1 MLTSKSGHAK
11 FESVKTATGQYRL
24 DRIWQDFHMNNFASI
39 DQNRIATSKQQFA
52 VAGHFASIQAQ
63 SPSER
68 FGLSKVFYAILNKF
82 YDDQDSKMTHGDV
95 QNYFEHDVV
104 PAHFVS
110 LVRKPKASKKAKAK
124 PAKLKVEW
132 VDAETQTIEE
142 AIENIDSK
150 KVIKPVAKVAKNSV
164 AKAMDTRITKLE
176 TKVSEVDSKLDAIL
190 AILQK

>member
-1 MLTSKSGHAK
+1 
-11 FESVKTATGQYRL
+11 
-24 DRIWQDFHMNNFASI
+24 MNNFASI
-39 DQNRIATSKQQFA
+39 DQNRIATPKQQFA
-52 VAGHFASIQAQ
+52 VAGHFASIQAA

-82 YDDQDSKMTHGDV
+82 YDDQDAKMTHGDV

-124 PAKLKVEW
+124 TAKPK
-132 VDAETQTIEE
+132 AAKATQTVEE

-164 AKAMDTRITKLE
+164 AKAMETRITKLE

>member
-1 MLTSKSGHAK
+1 
-11 FESVKTATGQYRL
+11 
-24 DRIWQDFHMNNFASI
+24 MNNFASI

-124 PAKLKVEW
+124 TAKAKPAKLEVEW

>member
-1 MLTSKSGHAK
+1 
-11 FESVKTATGQYRL
+11 
-24 DRIWQDFHMNNFASI
+24 MNNFASI
-39 DQNRIATSKQQFA
+39 DQNRIASSKQVWA
-52 VAGHFASIQAQ
+52 SAGVLAGRQAST
-63 SPSER
+63 PSER
-68 FGLSKVFYAILNKF
+68 FGLTKVFYAVLNKF

-95 QNYFEHDVV
+95 QNIFEHDIV

-110 LVRKPKASKKAKAK
+110 LIRKPKASKKAKAK
-124 PAKLKVEW
+124 TTQPKAAKP
-132 VDAETQTIEE
+132 TQTIEE

>member
-1 MLTSKSGHAK
+1 
-11 FESVKTATGQYRL
+11 
-24 DRIWQDFHMNNFASI
+24 MNNFASI

-52 VAGHFASIQAQ
+52 VAGHFASIQAA

-110 LVRKPKASKKAKAK
+110 LVRKPKASKKAKV
-124 PAKLKVEW
+124 KVKATLSKQ
-132 VDAETQTIEE
+132 DQTVEE

-164 AKAMDTRITKLE
+164 AKAMETRINKLE

>member
-1 MLTSKSGHAK
+1 
-11 FESVKTATGQYRL
+11 
-24 DRIWQDFHMNNFASI
+24 MNNFASI

-95 QNYFEHDVV
+95 QNIFEHDIV

-110 LVRKPKASKKAKAK
+110 LIRKPKASKKAKAK
-124 PAKLKVEW
+124 TTQPKAAKP
-132 VDAETQTIEE
+132 TQTIEE

-164 AKAMDTRITKLE
+164 AKAMETRITKLE

>member
-1 MLTSKSGHAK
+1 
-11 FESVKTATGQYRL
+11 
-24 DRIWQDFHMNNFASI
+24 MNNFASI
-39 DQNRIATSKQQFA
+39 DQNRIATPKQQFA
-52 VAGHFASIQAQ
+52 VAGHFASIQAA

-82 YDDQDSKMTHGDV
+82 YDDQDAKMTHGDV

-110 LVRKPKASKKAKAK
+110 LVRKPKAKAKSKAK
-124 PAKLKVEW
+124 PKAAK
-132 VDAETQTIEE
+132 ATQTVEE

-150 KVIKPVAKVAKNSV
+150 KVIKPVAKVANNSV
-164 AKAMDTRITKLE
+164 AKKMDKRIIALE

>member
-1 MLTSKSGHAK
+1 
-11 FESVKTATGQYRL
+11 
-24 DRIWQDFHMNNFASI
+24 MNNFASI
-39 DQNRIATSKQQFA
+39 DQNRIATSKQQYA
-52 VAGHFASIQAQ
+52 VAGHFASIQAAT
-63 SPSER
+63 PSER

-110 LVRKPKASKKAKAK
+110 LVRKPKSTKQPKAAKKVSTVKPKAAKK
-124 PAKLKVEW
+124 E
-132 VDAETQTIEE
+132 QTVEE

-164 AKAMDTRITKLE
+164 AKAMETRITKLE

>member
-1 MLTSKSGHAK
+1 
-11 FESVKTATGQYRL
+11 
-24 DRIWQDFHMNNFASI
+24 MNNFASI
-39 DQNRIATSKQQFA
+39 DQNRIATPKQQFA
-52 VAGHFASIQAQ
+52 VAGHFASIQAA

-82 YDDQDSKMTHGDV
+82 YDDQDAKMTHGDV

-110 LVRKPKASKKAKAK
+110 LVRKPKAKAKSKAK
-124 PAKLKVEW
+124 PKAAK
-132 VDAETQTIEE
+132 ATQTVEE

-150 KVIKPVAKVAKNSV
+150 KVIKPVAKVANNTV
-164 AKAMDTRITKLE
+164 AKAMDKRITKLE

>member
-1 MLTSKSGHAK
+1 
-11 FESVKTATGQYRL
+11 
-24 DRIWQDFHMNNFASI
+24 MNNFASI

-110 LVRKPKASKKAKAK
+110 LVRKPKASKKAKV
-124 PAKLKVEW
+124 KVKATLSKQ
-132 VDAETQTIEE
+132 DQTIEE

-164 AKAMDTRITKLE
+164 AKAMETRINKLE

>member
-1 MLTSKSGHAK
+1 
-11 FESVKTATGQYRL
+11 
-24 DRIWQDFHMNNFASI
+24 MNNFASI

-124 PAKLKVEW
+124 TAKPK
-132 VDAETQTIEE
+132 AAKATQTVEE

>member
-1 MLTSKSGHAK
+1 
-11 FESVKTATGQYRL
+11 
-24 DRIWQDFHMNNFASI
+24 MNNFASI

-52 VAGHFASIQAQ
+52 VAGHFASIQAA

-82 YDDQDSKMTHGDV
+82 YDDQDAKMTHGDV

-124 PAKLKVEW
+124 TAKPK
-132 VDAETQTIEE
+132 AAKTTQTVEE

-164 AKAMDTRITKLE
+164 AKAMETRITKLE

>member
-1 MLTSKSGHAK
+1 
-11 FESVKTATGQYRL
+11 
-24 DRIWQDFHMNNFASI
+24 MNNFASI

-124 PAKLKVEW
+124 TTQPKAAKP
-132 VDAETQTIEE
+132 TQTIEE

-150 KVIKPVAKVAKNSV
+150 KVIKPVAKVANNSV
-164 AKAMDTRITKLE
+164 AKAMDKRITKLE

>member
-1 MLTSKSGHAK
+1 
-11 FESVKTATGQYRL
+11 
-24 DRIWQDFHMNNFASI
+24 MNNFASI
-39 DQNRIATSKQQFA
+39 DQNRIATAKQQFA
-52 VAGHFASIQAQ
+52 VAGHFASIQAEN
-63 SPSER
+63 PSER

-82 YDDQDSKMTHGDV
+82 YEDQDAKMTHGDV

-124 PAKLKVEW
+124 TAKAKPAKLKVEW
-132 VDAETQTIEE
+132 VDAETQTVEE

>member
-1 MLTSKSGHAK
+1 
-11 FESVKTATGQYRL
+11 
-24 DRIWQDFHMNNFASI
+24 MNNFASI

-95 QNYFEHDVV
+95 QNIFEHDIV

-110 LVRKPKASKKAKAK
+110 LVRKPKASKKAKV
-124 PAKLKVEW
+124 KVKATLSKQ
-132 VDAETQTIEE
+132 DQTVEE

>member
-1 MLTSKSGHAK
+1 
-11 FESVKTATGQYRL
+11 
-24 DRIWQDFHMNNFASI
+24 MNNFASI
-39 DQNRIATSKQQFA
+39 DQNRIASSKQVWA
-52 VAGHFASIQAQ
+52 SAGVLAGRQAST
-63 SPSER
+63 PSER
-68 FGLSKVFYAILNKF
+68 FGLTKVFYAVLNKF

-95 QNYFEHDVV
+95 QNIFEHDIV

-110 LVRKPKASKKAKAK
+110 LIRKPKASKKAKAK
-124 PAKLKVEW
+124 TTQPKAAKP
-132 VDAETQTIEE
+132 TQTIEE

-164 AKAMDTRITKLE
+164 AKAMETRITKLE

>member
-1 MLTSKSGHAK
+1 
-11 FESVKTATGQYRL
+11 
-24 DRIWQDFHMNNFASI
+24 MNNFASI
-39 DQNRIATSKQQFA
+39 DQNRIATSKQQYA
-52 VAGHFASIQAQ
+52 VAGHFASIQAAT
-63 SPSER
+63 PSER

-110 LVRKPKASKKAKAK
+110 LVRKPKASKKAKV
-124 PAKLKVEW
+124 KVKATLSKQ
-132 VDAETQTIEE
+132 DQTVEE

-164 AKAMDTRITKLE
+164 AKAMETRITKLE

>member
-1 MLTSKSGHAK
+1 
-11 FESVKTATGQYRL
+11 
-24 DRIWQDFHMNNFASI
+24 MNNFASI
-39 DQNRIATSKQQFA
+39 DQNRIATSKQQYA
-52 VAGHFASIQAQ
+52 VAGHFASIQAAT
-63 SPSER
+63 PSER

-110 LVRKPKASKKAKAK
+110 LVRKPKASKKAKV
-124 PAKLKVEW
+124 KVKATLSKQ
-132 VDAETQTIEE
+132 DQTVEE

-164 AKAMDTRITKLE
+164 AKAMETRITKLE
-176 TKVSEVDSKLDAIL
+176 TKVSEVDTKLDAIL

>member
-1 MLTSKSGHAK
+1 
-11 FESVKTATGQYRL
+11 
-24 DRIWQDFHMNNFASI
+24 MNNFASI

-52 VAGHFASIQAQ
+52 VAGHFASIQAA

-124 PAKLKVEW
+124 TAKPK
-132 VDAETQTIEE
+132 AAKTTQTVEE

-164 AKAMDTRITKLE
+164 AKAMETRITKLE

>member
-1 MLTSKSGHAK
+1 
-11 FESVKTATGQYRL
+11 
-24 DRIWQDFHMNNFASI
+24 MNNFASI

-52 VAGHFASIQAQ
+52 VAGHFASIQAA

-110 LVRKPKASKKAKAK
+110 LVRKPKASKKAKV
-124 PAKLKVEW
+124 KVKATLSKQ
-132 VDAETQTIEE
+132 DQTVEE

-164 AKAMDTRITKLE
+164 AKAMETRITKLE

>member
-1 MLTSKSGHAK
+1 
-11 FESVKTATGQYRL
+11 
-24 DRIWQDFHMNNFASI
+24 MNNFASI

-52 VAGHFASIQAQ
+52 VAGHFASIQAA

-124 PAKLKVEW
+124 TAKPK
-132 VDAETQTIEE
+132 AAKTTQTVEE

-164 AKAMDTRITKLE
+164 AKAMETRITKLE
-176 TKVSEVDSKLDAIL
+176 TKVSEVDTKLDAIL

>member
-1 MLTSKSGHAK
+1 
-11 FESVKTATGQYRL
+11 
-24 DRIWQDFHMNNFASI
+24 MNNFASI

-110 LVRKPKASKKAKAK
+110 LVRKPKASKKAKV
-124 PAKLKVEW
+124 KVKATLSKQ
-132 VDAETQTIEE
+132 DQTVEE

-164 AKAMDTRITKLE
+164 AKAMETRITKLE
-176 TKVSEVDSKLDAIL
+176 TKVSEVDTKLDAIL

>member
-1 MLTSKSGHAK
+1 
-11 FESVKTATGQYRL
+11 
-24 DRIWQDFHMNNFASI
+24 MNNFASI
-39 DQNRIATSKQQFA
+39 DQNRIASSKQVWA
-52 VAGHFASIQAQ
+52 SAGVLAGRQAST
-63 SPSER
+63 PSER
-68 FGLSKVFYAILNKF
+68 FGLTKVFYAVLNKF

-95 QNYFEHDVV
+95 QNIFEHDIV

-110 LVRKPKASKKAKAK
+110 LIRKPKASKKAKAK
-124 PAKLKVEW
+124 TAKPK
-132 VDAETQTIEE
+132 AAKPTQTIEE

-164 AKAMDTRITKLE
+164 AKAMETRITKLE

>member
-1 MLTSKSGHAK
+1 
-11 FESVKTATGQYRL
+11 
-24 DRIWQDFHMNNFASI
+24 MNNFASI

-110 LVRKPKASKKAKAK
+110 LVRKPKASKKAKV
-124 PAKLKVEW
+124 KVKATLSKQ
-132 VDAETQTIEE
+132 DQTVEE

-150 KVIKPVAKVAKNSV
+150 KVIKPVAKVAKNTV
-164 AKAMDTRITKLE
+164 AKAMDKRITKLE

>member
-1 MLTSKSGHAK
+1 
-11 FESVKTATGQYRL
+11 
-24 DRIWQDFHMNNFASI
+24 MNNFASI

-52 VAGHFASIQAQ
+52 VAGHFASIQAA

-124 PAKLKVEW
+124 TAKPK
-132 VDAETQTIEE
+132 AAKTAQTVEE

-164 AKAMDTRITKLE
+164 AKAMETRITKLE

>member
-1 MLTSKSGHAK
+1 
-11 FESVKTATGQYRL
+11 
-24 DRIWQDFHMNNFASI
+24 MNNFASI

-52 VAGHFASIQAQ
+52 VAGHFASIQAA

-110 LVRKPKASKKAKAK
+110 LVRKPKASKKAKV
-124 PAKLKVEW
+124 KVKATLSKQ
-132 VDAETQTIEE
+132 DQTVEE

-164 AKAMDTRITKLE
+164 AKAMETRITKLE
-176 TKVSEVDSKLDAIL
+176 TKVSEVDTKLDAIL